1 MLTQIEWWGGV
12 IFVVGAVAYRLVM
25 GALET
30 NDEGISWYRGF
41 MHAFF
46 VLPAV
51 VLAGYFYP
59 LPAPWLQYGYL
70 GVLGASL
77 LIVAAILV
85 QEITGDGPGEAAA
98 RKAPEGT
105 AASART
111 ESEGGGEEEGEASA
125 AAAPAAPKQAP
136 QADGQAQEED
146 SGWLVTA
153 LGALV
158 LYSPVIVACGL
169 GCYKAWPLVQQALR

>member
-1 MLTQIEWWGGV
+1 MLTPIEWWGGL
-12 IFVVGAVAYRLVM
+12 IFVLGAGAYRLVM
-25 GALET
+25 GALGR

-59 LPAPWLQYGYL
+59 LPAPWQQYGYL

-77 LIVAAILV
+77 LMVAAMLV
-85 QEITGDGPGEAAA
+85 QELMGDGRDEAAA
-98 RKAPEGT
+98 KPNAAAPGPTMRE
-105 AASART
+105 
-111 ESEGGGEEEGEASA
+111 GEEEGA
-125 AAAPAAPKQAP
+125 AAARPKKAAQAE
-136 QADGQAQEED
+136 AEAEAQAQEDEA
-146 SGWLVTA
+146 GRLATA

-158 LYSPVIVACGL
+158 LYSPVLVACGL
-169 GCYKAWPLVQQALR
+169 GCYKAWPLVQALR